1 MNVNKRL
8 RKANLLSTQNLD
20 LRSRKTIKNTNI
32 NNKNNSQL
40 KNIFI
45 IFKKIFFNIYFFTK
59 TNSKATYLISIAIIC
74 LIITKTS
81 IFLVNNFSEKILPSH
96 ISIET
101 DNKIITEEI
110 LREVIKELEKSKKN
124 SETRTIFIKNI
135 NSILASKDIIDQ
147 YWIRL
152 GLDAKLQINAIM
164 HIPIVLLET
173 KNGDRFVVSNNLK
186 IIAKNPPQNTYST
199 LIRLETSELKIQWKS
214 KNIIRK
220 NKKNNK
226 IEPSNHKS
234 EPLPAVNFPWLITQT
249 KLINTEILNLGTG
262 YSLNKIYWDSNNGFI
277 LKINR
282 NNILIS
288 NKKKDITHAKTEEQ
302 STTQNEKTDND
313 YFIINVGD
321 NHIKEKIERL
331 KSVLAELNIKNIY
344 PAKVDLDFNDKASF
358 KIPSQPAKSSKY

>member
-20 LRSRKTIKNTNI
+20 LRSRKSINI
-32 NNKNNSQL
+32 NKINNSKL
-40 KNIFI
+40 RNIFI
-45 IFKKIFFNIYFFTK
+45 IFKKIFLNIYFLTK
-59 TNSKATYLISIAIIC
+59 TNSKTTYLISIIIIC

-81 IFLVNNFSEKILPSH
+81 VFLVNNFSEKILPSH

-124 SETRTIFIKNI
+124 SETRTIFLKNI
-135 NSILASKDIIDQ
+135 HSILASKDIIDQ

-186 IIAKNPPQNTYST
+186 IIAKNPAQNAYST
-199 LIRLETSELKIQWKS
+199 LIRLEASELKIQWKS

-220 NKKNNK
+220 NKKNSK
-226 IEPSNHKS
+226 IESSNHKP

-249 KLINTEILNLGTG
+249 KLINSEILNLGTG

-282 NNILIS
+282 NNILII
-288 NKKKDITHAKTEEQ
+288 NKKKDTIQEKIEEQ
-302 STTQNEKTDND
+302 ITTTNEKIDSD
-313 YFIINVGD
+313 HLIINVGD
-321 NHIKEKIERL
+321 NHIKEKIEHL
-331 KSVLAELNIKNIY
+331 KLVLTDLTIKNIY
-344 PAKVDLDFNDKASF
+344 PTKVDLDFNDKASF